1 MYENEQLKYHCLVTA
16 NHDHHKDQAEEK
28 GVKASHILILK
39 CYIWKVKGPRQLG
52 GFNLNEYYRF
62 IVIFILGMC
71 GT

>member
-16 NHDHHKDQAEEK
+16 NHDHQKDQAEEK

-52 GFNLNEYYRF
+52 PGGF
-62 IVIFILGMC
+62 
-71 GT
+71 